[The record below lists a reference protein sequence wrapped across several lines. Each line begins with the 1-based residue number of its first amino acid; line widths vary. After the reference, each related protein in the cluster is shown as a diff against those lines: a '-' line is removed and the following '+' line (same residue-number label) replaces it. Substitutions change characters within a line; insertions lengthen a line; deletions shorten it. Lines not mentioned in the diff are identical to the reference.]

1 MIGGLSVS
9 ITLIGLASLVKSG
22 HSVYLL
28 LSAFKLEND
37 SIDHFTIPYTLVVQ
51 IVLCALVTI
60 YGGSRLFLN
69 FKQIRGSEPT
79 TFGSSEWDKS
89 HARKSYRPCLN
100 RKFFIRSYAKDFL
113 LKSI

>member
-37 SIDHFTIPYTLVVQ
+37 SIDHFTIPYTLVAQ

-69 FKQIRGSEPT
+69 FKHIKESEPT
-79 TFGSSEWDKS
+79 SFGNYDWDKN
-89 HARKSYRPCLN
+89 HARKSYRPCFN
-100 RKFFIRSYAKDFL
+100 RKFFIKSYAKDFL